1 MSVGNS
7 LEKVSGDMKRDSVL
21 ISWHSKLMEKI
32 VFKEYCFVF
41 RWEKVGHGETLMGRI
56 QFRKER
62 PNT

>member
-1 MSVGNS
+1 
-7 LEKVSGDMKRDSVL
+7 MKRDSVL